1 MFYKIILRKDWE
13 TVIDITDII
22 VPGIIKTLIDGIA
35 FISNMEDVLMGEILK
50 SVLMGEILKR

>member
-22 VPGIIKTLIDGIA
+22 VPGIIKTLNDGIA